1 MTTATSTRL
10 IARPLP
16 PHDGG
21 VLGPHGA
28 GWAATEEVEVTLEPT
43 PLDAQPSAYV
53 QVAWADRRHGVT
65 PSARVAAAVTGGVL
79 RVRIRWAALN
89 PRPAITD
96 NNVYA
101 DACALM
107 FPLNGESAELA
118 TMGDAQRPVRAWHWR
133 AGTAI
138 PFVVTATGLGTT
150 EREKAPHTVTVE
162 SAWHNDEWCVV
173 FSGPLDGAGSPS
185 RPGRQ
190 VPMAVAIWQGAV
202 EERGGIASHTPAWLT
217 LELPE

>member
-1 MTTATSTRL
+1 
-10 IARPLP
+10 
-16 PHDGG
+16 
-21 VLGPHGA
+21 
-28 GWAATEEVEVTLEPT
+28 
-43 PLDAQPSAYV
+43 
-53 QVAWADRRHGVT
+53 
-65 PSARVAAAVTGGVL
+65 VTGGVL
-79 RVRIRWAALN
+79 RVRIRWVALN

-150 EREKAPHTVTVE
+150 EREKAPHNVTVE
-162 SAWHNDEWCVV
+162 TAWHDDEWSVV
-173 FSGPLDGAGSPS
+173 FSGPFDDAGAKL

-190 VPMAVAIWQGAV
+190 VPLAVAIWQGAV